1 MSLRRA
7 TFATTALSVVLAVPA
22 ASAAPADAASPRQD
36 HVEKSVLKKVNAV
49 RARHGLRKLRKS
61 RALAASADDKS
72 LEMARTRVVSHT
84 SADGTPMD
92 QRVRRY
98 VHARIVGETIAF
110 VPTRSRQAR
119 MVVSSWLHSP
129 SHRAAILSP
138 AFRRAGLGRRR
149 GAIAGGRAAIVTL
162 NLASAH

>member
-22 ASAAPADAASPRQD
+22 SADQADAASVRQD
-36 HVEKSVLKKVNAV
+36 RVERKVLKKINKI
-49 RARHGLRKLRKS
+49 RASHGLRTLRRS

-72 LEMARTRVVSHT
+72 QEVARTRVVSHNA
-84 SADGTPMD
+84 ADGTPMD

-98 VHARIVGETIAF
+98 VHARMVGETIAF

-119 MVVSSWLHSP
+119 RVVTSWMQSP
-129 SHRAAILSP
+129 PHRAALLSP
-138 AFRRAGLGRRR
+138 GFRRAGLGRRR
-149 GAIAGGRAAIVTL
+149 GSLGGGRTAIITL
-162 NLASAH
+162 NLASAR